1 MTCRLFFFFLYII
14 PLITPLFLHSY
25 SDVIKLGEPQP
36 KTPHGLGLGG
46 AAASSGRV
54 PSAAATNTT
63 TKIASSLT
71 AIIAP
76 SKPVTLVTETPPRP
90 KGKAS
95 FSWTAVDSSD
105 DEHERQDNEEKQ
117 RRVVLVPE
125 SPEVV
130 YVGSSS
136 SSRSVE
142 RTNTV
147 PETPIKGG
155 GGTKVVVNKQN
166 AKGKGRGR

>member
-1 MTCRLFFFFLYII
+1 MPLFFFYII
-14 PLITPLFLHSY
+14 PLIDPLFLHSY

-36 KTPHGLGLGG
+36 KPPHGLGLVGG

-54 PSAAATNTT
+54 PSAQATNTT

-71 AIIAP
+71 VIGP

-105 DEHERQDNEEKQ
+105 DDERQDNEEKQ

-136 SSRSVE
+136 SSSRSVE
-142 RTNTV
+142 RTNMV

-166 AKGKGRGR
+166 VKGKGRGR